1 MIIDYAY
8 HRHCAK
14 KKLTLTVAFCTV
26 MEISD
31 CIASP
36 AVQNKQFSS
45 PANKDNSSNS
55 SSASI
60 DVSDLNN
67 RDSSHAIQQLR
78 NRGFYQVGARLS
90 KSWWL
95 YSNTIQCIQLE
106 IANGKV
112 MAIGPKSSQ
121 DCHSTR

>member
-1 MIIDYAY
+1 V
-8 HRHCAK
+8 
-14 KKLTLTVAFCTV
+14 VA
-26 MEISD
+26 IAD
-31 CIASP
+31 CIAGPSN
-36 AVQNKQFSS
+36 QNNQFSLS
-45 PANKDNSSNS
+45 AYKNNNSNSNS
-55 SSASI
+55 SSATV
-60 DVSDLNN
+60 DVSDLYN
-67 RDSSHAIQQLR
+67 RDSSHAVQQLR
-78 NRGFYQVGARLS
+78 KRGFYQVGTRLN

>member
-1 MIIDYAY
+1 MIIDYAPPRANKY
-8 HRHCAK
+8 LS
-14 KKLTLTVAFCTV
+14 LTFAFCTAV
-26 MEISD
+26 AISN

-36 AVQNKQFSS
+36 ANQNNQFSS
-45 PANKDNSSNS
+45 PANKNNSSNLNS
-55 SSASI
+55 SSATVDI
-60 DVSDLNN
+60 SDLYN
-67 RDSSHAIQQLR
+67 RDSSYAIQQLR
-78 NRGFYQVGARLS
+78 KRGFYQVGARLN

-112 MAIGPKSSQ
+112 IAIGPKSSQ

>member
-1 MIIDYAY
+1 MPIPT
-8 HRHCAK
+8 CAEK
-14 KKLTLTVAFCTV
+14 NLSLTVAFCTV
-26 MEISD
+26 VAISD

-36 AVQNKQFSS
+36 AIQNNQFIF

-55 SSASI
+55 SSASV
-60 DVSDLNN
+60 DVSDILNS
-67 RDSSHAIQQLR
+67 DSSHAIQQLR
-78 NRGFYQVGARLS
+78 KRGFYQVGARLS
-90 KSWWL
+90 KSWWI

-112 MAIGPKSSQ
+112 IAIGPKSSQ

>member
-1 MIIDYAY
+1 MPIPT
-8 HRHCAK
+8 CAEK
-14 KKLTLTVAFCTV
+14 NLSLTVAFCTLV
-26 MEISD
+26 AISD

-36 AVQNKQFSS
+36 AVQNNQFSS
-45 PANKDNSSNS
+45 PANKDNSSNY
-55 SSASI
+55 SSASV

-78 NRGFYQVGARLS
+78 KRGFYQVGARLS
-90 KSWWL
+90 KSWWI

-112 MAIGPKSSQ
+112 MTIGPKSSQ

>member
-1 MIIDYAY
+1 MPIPT
-8 HRHCAK
+8 CAK
-14 KKLTLTVAFCTV
+14 KNLSLTVAFCTV
-26 MEISD
+26 LAIAV
-31 CIASP
+31 CIARLSN
-36 AVQNKQFSS
+36 QNNQFSS
-45 PANKDNSSNS
+45 PANKDNSSNA
-55 SSASI
+55 SSATV
-60 DVSDLNN
+60 DVSDLYN

-78 NRGFYQVGARLS
+78 KRGFYQVGARLN

-112 MAIGPKSSQ
+112 IAIGPKSSQ

>member
-1 MIIDYAY
+1 L
-8 HRHCAK
+8 HCGCNLRLLAGPSNQNNQ
-14 KKLTLTVAFCTV
+14 FG
-26 MEISD
+26 
-31 CIASP
+31 SP
-36 AVQNKQFSS
+36 AYKN
-45 PANKDNSSNS
+45 NNSNS
-55 SSASI
+55 LSATV
-60 DVSDLNN
+60 DVSDLYN
-67 RDSSHAIQQLR
+67 RDSSHAVQQLR
-78 NRGFYQVGARLS
+78 KRGFYQVGARLS

>member
-1 MIIDYAY
+1 MPIPT
-8 HRHCAK
+8 CAEK
-14 KKLTLTVAFCTV
+14 NLSLTVAFCTV
-26 MEISD
+26 VAISD

-36 AVQNKQFSS
+36 AVQNNQFSS
-45 PANKDNSSNS
+45 PASKDNSSNS
-55 SSASI
+55 SSASV
-60 DVSDLNN
+60 DVSDLYN

-78 NRGFYQVGARLS
+78 KRGFYQVGARLS

-112 MAIGPKSSQ
+112 MTIGPKSSQ

>member
-1 MIIDYAY
+1 MPIPN
-8 HRHCAK
+8 CAK
-14 KKLTLTVAFCTV
+14 KILSLTVAFCTV
-26 MEISD
+26 VAISD
-31 CIASP
+31 CIAGLSN
-36 AVQNKQFSS
+36 QNNQFSS
-45 PANKDNSSNS
+45 PAYKNNNSNS
-55 SSASI
+55 SSATV
-60 DVSDLNN
+60 DVSDLYN

-78 NRGFYQVGARLS
+78 KRGFNQVGARLT

-112 MAIGPKSSQ
+112 MAIGRKSPQ

>member
-8 HRHCAK
+8 HPHCAK
-14 KKLTLTVAFCTV
+14 TKLTLTLAFCTV

-78 NRGFYQVGARLS
+78 KRGFYQVGARLS
-90 KSWWL
+90 KSWWI

-106 IANGKV
+106 IANGK
-112 MAIGPKSSQ
+112 G
-121 DCHSTR
+121 